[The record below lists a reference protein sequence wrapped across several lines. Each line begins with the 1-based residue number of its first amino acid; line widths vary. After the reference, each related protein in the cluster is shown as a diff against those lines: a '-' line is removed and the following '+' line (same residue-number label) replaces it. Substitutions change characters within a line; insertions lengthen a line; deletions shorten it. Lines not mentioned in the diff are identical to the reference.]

1 MRIPLVTE
9 IDSRDGS
16 SNKDE
21 RFTNVLAETDEG
33 VSLAVVRPG
42 LAVVSTASGAG
53 GGLVN
58 FNDVLVSVFGT
69 TLGSGTTPTT
79 VSTVAAGSYDFCQSP
94 L

>member
-9 IDSRDGS
+9 IDSRDGV

-33 VSLAVVRPG
+33 VSLACVRPG
-42 LAVVSTASGAG
+42 LAAVATATGAG

-69 TLGSGTTPTT
+69 VLGSGTTPTT
-79 VSTVAAGSYDFCQSP
+79 VSTVVAGSYDFTQSP

>member
-1 MRIPLVTE
+1 MKLQLVTE
-9 IDSRDGS
+9 IDSRDGT

-21 RFTNVLAETDEG
+21 RFTNVLAESDEG
-33 VSLAVVRPG
+33 VSLACVRPG
-42 LAVVSTASGAG
+42 LAAVSTASGAG

-69 TLGSGTTPTT
+69 TLGQGATPSS
-79 VSTVAAGSYDFCQSP
+79 VSTVEAGSYDFAQSP

>member
-1 MRIPLVTE
+1 MKLQLVTE
-9 IDSRDGS
+9 IDSRDGT

-21 RFTNVLAETDEG
+21 RFTNVLAEPDEG

-42 LAVVSTASGAG
+42 LAAVSTASGAG

-58 FNDVLVSVFGT
+58 FNDVLISVFGT